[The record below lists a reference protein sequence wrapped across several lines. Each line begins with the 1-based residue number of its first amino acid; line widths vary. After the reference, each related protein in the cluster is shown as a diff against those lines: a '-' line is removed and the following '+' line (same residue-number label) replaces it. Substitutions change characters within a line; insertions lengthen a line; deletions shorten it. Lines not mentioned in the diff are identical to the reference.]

1 MLSIPKNIDFIY
13 FSKKKKSYCPE
24 NVHTYSTKYT
34 ENKKIT
40 FLENVK
46 KIKNIPIRGGGPP

>member
-1 MLSIPKNIDFIY
+1 MLQQTQKITHT
-13 FSKKKKSYCPE
+13 KKSI
-24 NVHTYSTKYT
+24 

-46 KIKNIPIRGGGPP
+46 KIKNIQINSVKNTMIPKIKQVKNF